1 MRILIDLPSY
11 VPALPALKNLPGI
24 EVEWVEKPEEK
35 VRTLPTK
42 QIKDCEML
50 FCMFPP
56 QNHAE
61 MSTLKLI
68 QIALA
73 GYKQLVGHKFEE
85 RGIRVCNALG
95 VFDVHIGE
103 WNVAMMVNLA
113 RDLRGLI
120 RHQES
125 QVGDRSARFQEE
137 IRDRVVGLWGYG
149 GIGRETA
156 RLAKS
161 LGMKVH
167 VLSRGSVQPR

>member
-73 GYKQLVGHKFEE
+73 RYKQLVGLRDEE
-85 RGIRVCNALG
+85 RGIRVCNAPE
-95 VFDVHIGE
+95 VFGVHIGE
-103 WNVAMMVNLA
+103 WKVAMMLNLA
-113 RDLRGLI
+113 RGHRGLN
-120 RHQES
+120 RHQEN
-125 QVGDRSARFQEE
+125 
-137 IRDRVVGLWGYG
+137 
-149 GIGRETA
+149 
-156 RLAKS
+156 
-161 LGMKVH
+161 
-167 VLSRGSVQPR
+167 